1 MATLSFFDAI
11 LERHKK
17 FIAVILQVWLAT
29 VRSSCLYDGIDG
41 VNDSVAG
48 NDVKGSDVGFSGF
61 AFNLK

>member
-1 MATLSFFDAI
+1 MATLSFFAAI

-29 VRSSCLYDGIDG
+29 VRSSCLYDSVDG

-61 AFNLK
+61 AFDLK